1 MSILTGVPILAFSGA
16 GERAWR
22 RLLGGGLV
30 ESRAYRW
37 RPSVDVFEVE
47 DGAIVRVEAAGLG
60 DEDFDVTFDHDRLVI
75 EGSRAEGLPP
85 RPLSCHQVEIAR
97 GSFRT
102 EVRAPWPVDA
112 GRIEYD
118 YRAGIISVF
127 LPRRAR

>member
-1 MSILTGVPILAFSGA
+1 MSILTGVPILAFAGA
-16 GERAWR
+16 GDRAWR
-22 RLLGGGLV
+22 RWLGGGLD

-60 DEDFDVTFDHDRLVI
+60 DDDFEVTFDQDRLVI
-75 EGSRAEGLPP
+75 EGARAEGLSR

-102 EVRAPWPVDA
+102 EVRAPWPVDPR
-112 GRIEYD
+112 RIEVD

-127 LPRRAR
+127 LPRHAD